1 MARGESRSSNGSQFF
16 IVTNKEDQSDGLA
29 IQYYPE
35 KIIEQYK
42 KGGTPK
48 LDGEYTVFGQ
58 VIEGMDTVDKIASG
72 EVKDGGSGEKS
83 TPVEPAKVTEVKVLQ
98 EPKK

>member
-1 MARGESRSSNGSQFF
+1 
-16 IVTNKEDQSDGLA
+16 
-29 IQYYPE
+29 
-35 KIIEQYK
+35 
-42 KGGTPK
+42 
-48 LDGEYTVFGQ
+48 
-58 VIEGMDTVDKIASG
+58 MDTVDKIASG